1 MKNLIL
7 LFVFSIF
14 ITSCATLHSGYLTG
28 VAPAVKNNFKYVGNV
43 FGKAQATYI
52 LGIGG
57 LLREGLVREAKNN
70 LIENN
75 PIQDGQTLVNF
86 TVDTETSY
94 YLGIILTQRVI
105 VSADILEFEEKEQ

>member
-1 MKNLIL
+1 MKNLFLL
-7 LFVFSIF
+7 LFLSIM
-14 ITSCATLHSGYLTG
+14 ISSCATLHSGYLTG
-28 VAPAVKNNFKYVGNV
+28 VAPPIENNFKYVGNV
-43 FGKAQATYI
+43 MGKAQATYV

-57 LLREGLVREAKNN
+57 LLTEGLVREAKNN

-105 VSADILEFEEKEQ
+105 VSADILQYEKKQ